1 MAWSLILGP
10 LDGQGR
16 SKSGATPGRAFP
28 AQRAA
33 VLLDDLSG
41 YVEAE
46 PRSLRLGGEELLEK
60 TLPHVGRDA
69 GSGVADGDLDVIVH
83 APRAH
88 GQLAPTAQ
96 RLQAVLHEV
105 ERSEERSVGKQS
117 ACG

>member
-16 SKSGATPGRAFP
+16 RKGGPTPGHALP

-33 VLLDDLSG
+33 VLLNDLPR

-46 PRSLRLGGEELLEK
+46 PRSLHLGGEELLEK
-60 TLPHVGRDA
+60 TLPHLGRDA

-88 GQLAPTAQ
+88 GELAPTAQ
-96 RLQAVLHEV
+96 RLQP
-105 ERSEERSVGKQS
+105 
-117 ACG
+117 C